1 MSRISFNEFKKI
13 EIKIGK
19 ILSVEK
25 IPEANKLYKIMIE
38 VGNEKKQ
45 CVAGLAGHYK
55 IDELESKLVVVVTN
69 LEIKKMF
76 GLESQVML
84 LAAVNNS
91 QVSLLHPGKELPT
104 GTIIM

>member
-1 MSRISFNEFKKI
+1 MNRISLNDFKKI

-25 IPEANKLYKIMIE
+25 IPEANKLYKIMVE

-84 LAAVNNS
+84 LAAVNDS
-91 QVSLLHPGKELPT
+91 QVSLVHPGKELPT

>member
-1 MSRISFNEFKKI
+1 MNRISFNEFKKI

-19 ILSVEK
+19 ILNVEK
-25 IPEANKLYKIMIE
+25 IPEANKLYKIMVEI
-38 VGNEKKQ
+38 GNEKKQ

-84 LAAVNNS
+84 LAAVNDS

>member
-1 MSRISFNEFKKI
+1 MNRISFNEFKKI

-25 IPEANKLYKIMIE
+25 IPEANKLYKIMVE

-55 IDELESKLVVVVTN
+55 IDELESKLVAIVTN

-84 LAAVNNS
+84 LAAVNDS

>member
-1 MSRISFNEFKKI
+1 MNRISLNEFKKI

-25 IPEANKLYKIMIE
+25 IPEANKLYKIMVE

-84 LAAVNNS
+84 LAAVNDS
-91 QVSLLHPGKELPT
+91 HVSLVHPGKELPT

>member
-1 MSRISFNEFKKI
+1 MNRISFNEFKKI

-25 IPEANKLYKIMIE
+25 IPEANKLYKIMVE

-55 IDELESKLVVVVTN
+55 IDELESKLVAVVTN

-84 LAAVNNS
+84 LAAVNDS

>member
-1 MSRISFNEFKKI
+1 MNRISLNEFKKI

-25 IPEANKLYKIMIE
+25 IPEANKLYKIMVE

-76 GLESQVML
+76 GLESQVTL

-91 QVSLLHPGKELPT
+91 QVSLVHPGKELPT

>member
-1 MSRISFNEFKKI
+1 M
-13 EIKIGK
+13 
-19 ILSVEK
+19 V
-25 IPEANKLYKIMIE
+25 E

-84 LAAVNNS
+84 LAAVNDS
-91 QVSLLHPGKELPT
+91 QVSLVHPGKELPT

>member
-1 MSRISFNEFKKI
+1 MNRISLNEFKKI

-25 IPEANKLYKIMIE
+25 IPEANKLYKIMVE

-84 LAAVNNS
+84 LAAVNDS
-91 QVSLLHPGKELPT
+91 QVSLVHPGKEVPT

>member
-1 MSRISFNEFKKI
+1 MNRISLNEFKKI

-25 IPEANKLYKIMIE
+25 IPEANKLYKIMVE

-55 IDELESKLVVVVTN
+55 IDELESKLVAVVTN

-84 LAAVNNS
+84 LAAVNDS

>member
-25 IPEANKLYKIMIE
+25 IPEANKLYKIMVE

-55 IDELESKLVVVVTN
+55 IDELESKLVAVVTN

-84 LAAVNNS
+84 LAAVNDS

>member
-13 EIKIGK
+13 EIKIGR

-25 IPEANKLYKIMIE
+25 IPEANKLYKIMVE

>member
-1 MSRISFNEFKKI
+1 MNRISLNEFKKI

-25 IPEANKLYKIMIE
+25 IPEANKLYKIMVE

-91 QVSLLHPGKELPT
+91 QVSLVHPGKELPT

>member
-1 MSRISFNEFKKI
+1 MNRISLNEFKKI

-25 IPEANKLYKIMIE
+25 IPEANKLYKIMVE

-84 LAAVNNS
+84 LAAVNDS
-91 QVSLLHPGKELPT
+91 QVSLVHPGKELPT

>member
-1 MSRISFNEFKKI
+1 MNRISLNEFKKI

-25 IPEANKLYKIMIE
+25 IPEANKLYKIMVE

-91 QVSLLHPGKELPT
+91 QVSLVHPGKEVPT

>member
-25 IPEANKLYKIMIE
+25 IPEANKLYKIMVE

-55 IDELESKLVVVVTN
+55 IDELESKLVAIVTN

-84 LAAVNNS
+84 LAAVNDS

>member
-25 IPEANKLYKIMIE
+25 IPEANNLYKIMVE

>member
-25 IPEANKLYKIMIE
+25 IPDANKLYKIMVE

-91 QVSLLHPGKELPT
+91 LIVFACSSVSASK
-104 GTIIM
+104 

>member
-25 IPEANKLYKIMIE
+25 IPEANKLYKIMVE

>member
-1 MSRISFNEFKKI
+1 MNKISFNEFKKI

-25 IPEANKLYKIMIE
+25 IPEANKLYKIMVE

-84 LAAVNNS
+84 LAAVNDS
-91 QVSLLHPGKELPT
+91 QVSLVHPGKELPT

>member
-1 MSRISFNEFKKI
+1 MNRISFNEFKKI

-25 IPEANKLYKIMIE
+25 IPEANKLYKIMVE

-45 CVAGLAGHYK
+45 CVAGLAEHYK
-55 IDELESKLVVVVTN
+55 IDELESKLVAIVTN

-84 LAAVNNS
+84 LAAVNDS

>member
-1 MSRISFNEFKKI
+1 MSRISLNEFKKI

-25 IPEANKLYKIMIE
+25 IPEANKLYKIMVE

-91 QVSLLHPGKELPT
+91 QVSLVHPGKEVPT

>member
-25 IPEANKLYKIMIE
+25 IPDANKLYKIMVE

-76 GLESQVML
+76 GVESQVML

>member
-25 IPEANKLYKIMIE
+25 IPDANKLYKIMVE

>member
-25 IPEANKLYKIMIE
+25 IPETNKLYKIMVE